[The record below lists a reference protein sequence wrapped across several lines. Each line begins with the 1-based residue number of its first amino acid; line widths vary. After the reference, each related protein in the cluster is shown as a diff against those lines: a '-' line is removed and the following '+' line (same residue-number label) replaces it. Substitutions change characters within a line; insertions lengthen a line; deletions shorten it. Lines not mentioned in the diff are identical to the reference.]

1 MQSDSPK
8 AIGLIRKDAHGNG
21 VDIHQVAQR
30 YGYRLVHT
38 VYLDCGPLATA
49 LILTGALLEHN
60 ATAVIVPSFEH
71 ADPVRNMI
79 TERAALATPM
89 PAEPVALVRPSARR
103 SRGRYRRVWGCP
115 AVRSPCRILAAPR
128 DLPRRSRR
136 AQRRCPGLCLGCAAQ
151 GRHSPG
157 TPAAYRGH
165 PA

>member
-21 VDIHQVAQR
+21 VDIHEVAQR

-60 ATAVIVPSFEH
+60 ATVVIVPSFEH

-79 TERAALATPM
+79 TERAALASPM
-89 PAEPVALVRPSARR
+89 QVYPRGYRWPVVDMDRR
-103 SRGRYRRVWGCP
+103 W
-115 AVRSPCRILAAPR
+115 
-128 DLPRRSRR
+128 
-136 AQRRCPGLCLGCAAQ
+136 
-151 GRHSPG
+151 
-157 TPAAYRGH
+157 
-165 PA
+165 